1 MLIDDSWRDFDILAA
16 EVPRKNLS
24 TIEVIM
30 QTPRLL
36 SSLALQSS
44 GTSNVSRRTFLSSF
58 AASGAMLLS
67 GRTGF
72 SAETIGPD
80 IKTLKAMREKAINF
94 LKTTQNDDGSWT
106 SKTQPGITAMVC
118 FGLECGGAKADDV
131 TLQKGLKHLLG
142 YLQKDGGIYHPETN
156 HKNYETSLTVLA
168 LSGAN
173 TDGKLT
179 GTIKDAEKFL
189 RLLQWDETEGV
200 DKSQPA
206 FGGAGYGK
214 SQRPDLSNTTFL
226 LDALKA
232 AGVKSDDPAM
242 QNALIFVSRCQNL
255 ESEFNTTEFPAKV
268 NDGGFYYTPAAGGNS
283 QAGKNPDG
291 GLRSYA
297 SMTYAG
303 LKSMLYAGLTKDDK
317 RVKAA
322 LEWIRK
328 FYSVDQNP
336 GLEQQGLYY
345 YYHTMAKTLSTM
357 DVDLF
362 VDAKGVKHDWR
373 KEIAEALAKR
383 QKENGSWVNAA
394 DRWMEGDPNLATSYG
409 LMALKFCDPK

>member
-1 MLIDDSWRDFDILAA
+1 MHTS
-16 EVPRKNLS
+16 
-24 TIEVIM
+24 
-30 QTPRLL
+30 RLL
-36 SSLALQSS
+36 STLSAPSRLD
-44 GTSNVSRRTFLSSF
+44 RRTFLSSM
-58 AASGAMLLS
+58 AVSGAMLLS
-67 GRTGF
+67 SRMSLG
-72 SAETIGPD
+72 ADKIGPD
-80 IKTLKAMREKAINF
+80 PKVLKTTREKAINF
-94 LKTTQNDDGSWT
+94 LKTTQSEDGSWT

-118 FGLECGGAKADDV
+118 FGLECGGAKADDP

-168 LSGAN
+168 LAGAN
-173 TDGKLT
+173 ADGKLT
-179 GTIKDAEKFL
+179 GTIKEAEKFL

-200 DKSQPA
+200 DKSHPT

-242 QNALIFVSRCQNL
+242 QNALVFVSRCQNL

-322 LEWIRK
+322 LEWLRK

-345 YYHTMAKTLSTM
+345 YYHTMAKTLSTLE
-357 DVDLF
+357 VDLF
-362 VDAKGVKHDWR
+362 EDSKGEKHDWR
-373 KEIAEALAKR
+373 KEIVEALAKR
-383 QKENGSWVNAA
+383 QKENGGWVNAA
-394 DRWMEGDPNLATSYG
+394 DRWMEGDPNLATAYG

>member
-1 MLIDDSWRDFDILAA
+1 
-16 EVPRKNLS
+16 
-24 TIEVIM
+24 
-30 QTPRLL
+30 
-36 SSLALQSS
+36 
-44 GTSNVSRRTFLSSF
+44 
-58 AASGAMLLS
+58 
-67 GRTGF
+67 
-72 SAETIGPD
+72 
-80 IKTLKAMREKAINF
+80 
-94 LKTTQNDDGSWT
+94 
-106 SKTQPGITAMVC
+106 
-118 FGLECGGAKADDV
+118 
-131 TLQKGLKHLLG
+131 
-142 YLQKDGGIYHPETN
+142 
-156 HKNYETSLTVLA
+156 
-168 LSGAN
+168 
-173 TDGKLT
+173 
-179 GTIKDAEKFL
+179 
-189 RLLQWDETEGV
+189 
-200 DKSQPA
+200 
-206 FGGAGYGK
+206 
-214 SQRPDLSNTTFL
+214 
-226 LDALKA
+226 
-232 AGVKSDDPAM
+232 M

>member
-1 MLIDDSWRDFDILAA
+1 MH
-16 EVPRKNLS
+16 
-24 TIEVIM
+24 T
-30 QTPRLL
+30 TRLL
-36 SSLALQSS
+36 STVASLSD
-44 GTSNVSRRTFLSSF
+44 VSRLDRRSFLSALA
-58 AASGAMLLS
+58 AASGAVLASSRL
-67 GRTGF
+67 TF
-72 SAETIGPD
+72 AADKFGPD
-80 IKTLKAMREKAINF
+80 AKTLKAIREKAINF
-94 LKTTQNDDGSWT
+94 LKTTQGEDGSWT
-106 SKTQPGITAMVC
+106 SNTQPGITAMVC
-118 FGLECGGAKADDV
+118 FGLESGGVKGDDP
-131 TLQKGLKHLLG
+131 TLQKGLKHLLS
-142 YLQKDGGIYHPETN
+142 YQQKDGGIYHPETN

-168 LSGAN
+168 LAGAN
-173 TDGKLT
+173 SDGKQT
-179 GTIKDAEKFL
+179 STIKEAEKFL
-189 RLLQWDETEGV
+189 RALQWDETESI
-200 DKSQPA
+200 DKSHPS

-232 AGVKSDDPAM
+232 AGVKPDDPAM
-242 QNALIFVSRCQNL
+242 QNALVFVSRCQNL
-255 ESEFNTTEFPAKV
+255 ESEFNTTEFAAKV

-345 YYHTMAKTLSTM
+345 YYHTLAKTLATLE
-357 DVDLF
+357 VDLF
-362 VDAKGVKHDWR
+362 EDAKGEKHDWR
-373 KEIAEALAKR
+373 KELTAALAKR

-394 DRWMEGDPNLATSYG
+394 DRWMEGDPSLATAYG

>member
-1 MLIDDSWRDFDILAA
+1 MH
-16 EVPRKNLS
+16 
-24 TIEVIM
+24 
-30 QTPRLL
+30 TPRSL
-36 SSLALQSS
+36 SSLTTGSYL
-44 GTSNVSRRTFLSSF
+44 NRRSFFLSSV

-67 GRTGF
+67 SRMSFGADTL
-72 SAETIGPD
+72 GPD
-80 IKTLKAMREKAINF
+80 PKVLKTTREKAINF
-94 LKTTQNDDGSWT
+94 LKTTQSEDGSWT

-118 FGLECGGAKADDV
+118 FGLECGGTKADDS

-168 LSGAN
+168 LAGAN
-173 TDGKLT
+173 ADGKLS
-179 GTIKDAEKFL
+179 GTIKEAEKFL

-200 DKSQPA
+200 DKSHPA

-232 AGVKSDDPAM
+232 AGVKSNDPAM
-242 QNALIFVSRCQNL
+242 QNALVFVSRCQNL
-255 ESEFNTTEFPAKV
+255 ESEFNTTEFAAKV
-268 NDGGFYYTPAAGGNS
+268 NDGGFYYTSAAGGNS

-322 LEWIRK
+322 LEWLRK
-328 FYSVDQNP
+328 FYSIDQNP

-345 YYHTMAKTLSTM
+345 YYHTMAKTLSTLE
-357 DVDLF
+357 VDLF
-362 VDAKGVKHDWR
+362 EDAKGEKHDWR
-373 KEIAEALAKR
+373 KEITEALAKR
-383 QKENGSWVNAA
+383 QKENGSWVNLA
-394 DRWMEGDPNLATSYG
+394 DRWMEGDPNLATAYG